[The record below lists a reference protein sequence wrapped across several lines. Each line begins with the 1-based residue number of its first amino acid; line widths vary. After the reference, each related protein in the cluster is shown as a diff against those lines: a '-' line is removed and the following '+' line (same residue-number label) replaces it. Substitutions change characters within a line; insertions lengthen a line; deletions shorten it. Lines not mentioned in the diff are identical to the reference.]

1 MSLPDS
7 TQTLLQDCSL
17 HLRIACAKCQSEPCQ
32 YFDVHSTASHVLCRG
47 YNVDQEIL
55 GKCVCQTFHSD
66 ELLQPRQPF
75 LAALRFLSLLHQ
87 GQSQDARPI
96 LAMQQARKKGEA
108 DLERVY
114 YPYMLQ
120 IFQVRAVYLT
130 SLLMQ
135 CVCLCSVF
143 ARIQPQMRFVCP
155 TVSSTVHVLCCP
167 IERVSC
173 RLQLF

>member
-1 MSLPDS
+1 MPNVKVSHAS
-7 TQTLLQDCSL
+7 TLVS
-17 HLRIACAKCQSEPCQ
+17 IAQQVMCYAE
-32 YFDVHSTASHVLCRG
+32 AIMW
-47 YNVDQEIL
+47 DQEIL

-135 CVCLCSVF
+135 CVCQNPTTNAICLPNSIKHC
-143 ARIQPQMRFVCP
+143 ACP
-155 TVSSTVHVLCCP
+155 LLP
-167 IERVSC
+167 Y
-173 RLQLF
+173 